1 MFSLMCELKKID
13 PMEVESKMMVTYVRK
28 YKEKV
33 MKISWLLKTKI
44 QLDKICSSVQWHSK
58 VIIVIKNIVYFKL
71 AKRENLEYSQYKT
84 RYMFEVMSIPIILM

>member
-1 MFSLMCELKKID
+1 MCELKKID

-33 MKISWLLKTKI
+33 MKISWLSKTKI
-44 QLDKICSSVQWHSK
+44 QLDKIRSNVQWHSK
-58 VIIVIKNIVYFKL
+58 VTIVIKNIVYFKL